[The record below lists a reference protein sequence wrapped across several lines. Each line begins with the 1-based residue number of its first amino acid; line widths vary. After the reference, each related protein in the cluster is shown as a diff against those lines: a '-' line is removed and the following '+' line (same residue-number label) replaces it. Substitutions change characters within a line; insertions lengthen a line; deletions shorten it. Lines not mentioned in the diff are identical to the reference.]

1 MLKVFKNVVISSRRL
16 ARKKQFQM
24 TRKSNEVIDNMEK
37 KSTRKRKRISSDE
50 STDCQSVPSET
61 NEDINTISKRM
72 RRNNEDDNEP
82 ILIDISFENHDM
94 NDDVDIEIATV
105 TAPEESETDKNVE
118 ILASEKKRNKFLW
131 RIVSEWDDLDAALEF
146 LESEGFVSYDYSD
159 LKCGQKFYFR
169 CKSIPKEHKT
179 WCGMR
184 YTLFHVPA
192 FG

>member
-1 MLKVFKNVVISSRRL
+1 
-16 ARKKQFQM
+16 
-24 TRKSNEVIDNMEK
+24 MEK